1 MDFSGQLTLRQDS
14 DEVVLLSQAIIH
26 EHFAVDLVD
35 VLLLGQLLQRAD
47 VDGVIFNAVDILE
60 TSLGQ
65 YSVNGHLTAF
75 ETDLTAVTGAGLSTL
90 CPRVEVPPF
99 PEPCPLPILRSLCVD
114 PFAGFKLCKSISLM
128 FYWLINYNSSTL
140 TKCFTASTIPRIWGV
155 ASCSTV

>member
-1 MDFSGQLTLRQDS
+1 MIRICSDSTCDLS

-35 VLLLGQLLQRAD
+35 VLLLGQLLQCAD

-75 ETDLTAVTGAGLSTL
+75 ETDLTAVTGAGLRTLVSTCGSAAFSGTL
-90 CPRVEVPPF
+90 
-99 PEPCPLPILRSLCVD
+99 
-114 PFAGFKLCKSISLM
+114 
-128 FYWLINYNSSTL
+128 SSAYSAFSV
-140 TKCFTASTIPRIWGV
+140 C
-155 ASCSTV
+155 